1 MHTTNDSD
9 THSVA
14 CAPVICTRA
23 PAQYRLVP
31 KSAPLTLV
39 LPPPAPPRFTPT
51 ALDSHPTSYDAASL
65 IDPPLPPLVV
75 ATAKLPHAPV
85 ATLHTAELFDTHS
98 VA

>member
-1 MHTTNDSD
+1 M
-9 THSVA
+9 
-14 CAPVICTRA
+14 CTRA

-39 LPPPAPPRFTPT
+39 LPPPVPPRFTPR
-51 ALDSHPTSYDAASL
+51 ALDSDPTSYDAASL
-65 IDPPLPPLVV
+65 IDPTFSSLVI